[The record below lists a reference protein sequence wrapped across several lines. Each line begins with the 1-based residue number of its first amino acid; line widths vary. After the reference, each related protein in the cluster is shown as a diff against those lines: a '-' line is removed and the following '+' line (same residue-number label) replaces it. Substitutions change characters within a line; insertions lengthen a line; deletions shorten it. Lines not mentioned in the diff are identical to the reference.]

1 MTANNFPPGTCAL
14 ALNEKPRLCPIHAY
28 NPLAAKPRG
37 TFALCAELDF
47 CFSAL
52 SQCLIVPSMISE
64 TLSNYLVRIQCT
76 FAIPLKFIHHVQTI
90 LTCHLHSS
98 QNRLLKS
105 VTVDVFYF
113 TEKYNMPV
121 SNQPRNG

>member
-1 MTANNFPPGTCAL
+1 MIVNNFPPGTWAL
-14 ALNEKPRLCPIHAY
+14 ALNEKPQLCPIHAY
-28 NPLAAKPRG
+28 NPLVAKPRG

-52 SQCLIVPSMISE
+52 PQCLIVPSMISE
-64 TLSNYLVRIQCT
+64 TLSNYLVRIQCI
-76 FAIPLKFIHHVQTI
+76 FAIPLKFIHHMQTI

-98 QNRLLKS
+98 PNRLLKS

-113 TEKYNMPV
+113 T
-121 SNQPRNG
+121 